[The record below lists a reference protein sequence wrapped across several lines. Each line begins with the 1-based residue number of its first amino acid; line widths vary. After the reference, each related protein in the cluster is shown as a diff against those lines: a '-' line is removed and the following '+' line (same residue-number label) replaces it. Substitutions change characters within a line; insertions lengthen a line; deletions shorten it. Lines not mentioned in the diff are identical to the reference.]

1 MIYSFGNWIIFIC
14 YQRVTNFSHSIC
26 FRTHLSF
33 TRILFFSTL
42 IYLINV
48 RIFYMIV
55 GKFKMFKSYYR
66 KKFPILII
74 INKKIENEITRIII
88 RFIKVKKKFGLKN
101 LIKIKMMTANMSKK
115 INYIISS
122 VDIFSKFIH
131 ELLSKLILHQR
142 VFF

>member
-14 YQRVTNFSHSIC
+14 YRRVTNFSHSIC
-26 FRTHLSF
+26 FKTHLSF

-48 RIFYMIV
+48 RIFYMIA

-74 INKKIENEITRIII
+74 INKKIENAITRIII

-101 LIKIKMMTANMSKK
+101 LIKIKMMTVSMSKK

-131 ELLSKLILHQR
+131 ELLSKLILHQM
-142 VFF
+142 VFS